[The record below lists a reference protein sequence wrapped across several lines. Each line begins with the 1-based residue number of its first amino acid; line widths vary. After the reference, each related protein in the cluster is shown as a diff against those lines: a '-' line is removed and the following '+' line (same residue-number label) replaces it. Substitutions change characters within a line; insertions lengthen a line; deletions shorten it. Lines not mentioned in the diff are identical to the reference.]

1 MAREQAA
8 SRARLKIVVV
18 GEPGAGKTTLVARF
32 ASTKFA
38 AMRYRASD
46 AEITTQRVT
55 VRGELARLAI
65 WDVDPGAAALE
76 PIFRDAHAAL
86 LVYDVTDQQSLRALP
101 KWIEALRAHASPR
114 VPLIVAGAKAELPA
128 AMPATWGPYLA
139 ERVGAKEHF
148 LVSAQTN
155 LNVIRLLSHLVD
167 LAYATMTAAL
177 ADAAAGETLD
187 DRDDDRKAAC
197 E

>member
-1 MAREQAA
+1 MVRERAG
-8 SRARLKIVVV
+8 SRTRLKIVVV

-32 ASTKFA
+32 ASTKFT

-55 VRGELARLAI
+55 VRGELARLAL
-65 WDVDPGAAALE
+65 WDVDPGAVALE

-86 LVYDVTDQQSLRALP
+86 LVYDVTDQLSLRALP

-114 VPLIVAGAKAELPA
+114 LPLIVAGAKADLPA

-139 ERVGAKEHF
+139 RRVGAKEHF
-148 LVSAQTN
+148 LVSARSN
-155 LNVIRLLSHLVD
+155 LNVIRLLAHLVD
-167 LAYATMTAAL
+167 FAYATMTEPPMEAV
-177 ADAAAGETLD
+177 LD
-187 DRDDDRKAAC
+187 DRDDDRHAAS